1 MNLKRTTACI
11 LTLMMLIST
20 FSGTAAFAA
29 DDPGQR
35 TVFVHALG
43 ENPQETTNVSTVYMG
58 DTTNLYLAV
67 DDPNKGAYDA
77 DTKTHLEPQYD
88 MNGYTVKFYFD
99 PVYFDYALDS
109 SQPINYT
116 IPNDKLG
123 GVDSGTSDK
132 VGFYTYQHG
141 SDTAV
146 INGKEYKTAYA
157 TILFSGTY
165 LPQKGSDELWY
176 NLCMLPL
183 TPLRTGQTEVFIAAD
198 SDDPFSLEL
207 LAKNAAVDDY
217 SPAFQTT
224 VINGGYHQ
232 ITIKDKFKPSVPVAS
247 PIAGGYTEPQKV
259 TLTTEEGCKIFYTT
273 DGTTYVE
280 YTGPIDVGVTT
291 TISCYAERISDGK
304 QSNTVSYTY
313 TMLPTPPYLF
323 ADKNGTKERLPNIYN
338 SDTPFQVYVSD
349 AKDFADISDD
359 SEVYYTFSSALSA
372 EPPVIT
378 EGADNPDTEW
388 VKVTKGAAYQS
399 IQIDKT
405 TIVRLITKKGEV
417 FSEASWY
424 SFGIRPASVTAAPGS
439 GNQYDTKTDVTLSTE
454 TAGAEI
460 YYTTDGSDPREN
472 GILYTGTPLTLFKD
486 TTLRTVAKYR
496 DIYSDVTS
504 YYYLFTKI
512 DDYGIDAF
520 YPSGVYEGSVN
531 VTLQPQNPDNSVW
544 YATDGISYKE
554 YTRGEI
560 LAITEDTT
568 ITTYAV
574 DGQGKKGE
582 IYTFIYKIK
591 PLPPVFA
598 PETTQFSAVSDVTIY
613 LQETGESYQLY
624 YTTDGSD
631 PTVNGI
637 LADGDSVVVPI
648 TKYTVLSAAAV
659 RNGTVYSNVVSHS
672 YDLVTTKPARPLTT
686 LPQGVY
692 TQDADNMEGFS
703 AQFMPVSNGI
713 TIYYTVGTRENPPE
727 DPVPG
732 AAMEYVPGSDIP
744 ITGETMIKA
753 VAVNAFRAKSD
764 IAIFDYTIVPEAPA
778 APPSA
783 AIEGELP
790 VIPVTAVTGSTV
802 HYSINGFEN
811 TFVLNEGTGFYIDV
825 KTGSAYRDAACTELL
840 GTASTQ
846 SLTAP
851 VRLETWAELNGVS
864 SEKNQYRYDV
874 STKPGTL
881 AAPYAN
887 KVSGEYEQIADA
899 DNTLLSV
906 QLFSLNR
913 GAKIEYMIN
922 NDGVW
927 LPYEDVIRI
936 KDDTVLLIRTEKDG
950 VYSDAVS
957 YVYTFTPLAPVIEL
971 PSGTYSETKYTKI
984 SLDSRAPK
992 DREYT
997 IMYRRNGDDKDV
1009 RYTGAEIEIDH
1020 TMSIKAYVIEDG
1032 SGKTSKNRI
1041 NYYVIDRAAAD
1052 GTVYAGYPY
1061 DKGVRYSVDT
1071 IASAPYSEGIKLLTV
1086 NNEAKIHY
1094 YYTYQTEDGASI
1106 TTNNMIYDNSP
1117 ILTTTAMT
1125 GLKITAW
1132 LVDENETV
1140 IEGSMQSFPFEFV
1153 RLEVPKTSLEAAGK
1167 TEVLYGT
1174 KYTLLNDY
1182 PDDKTVLLYYTT
1194 DGSDPADGN
1203 NDTRQLY
1210 SGEELSIKSNT
1221 TVKAVYFSAC
1231 GTCVNCKDEK
1241 FAECLDGVYGKTGSY
1256 RYTIPTKISGG
1267 GGGGGGSSTPIDN
1280 TRKYTKDIFGTE
1292 HPTHIGYINGYP
1304 DGSVQAAGKITREEI
1319 AAVLH
1324 RVKNKTYDTPVT
1336 ATGNVFSDVPVE
1348 RWSMPEIE
1356 YLAHYEIIQ
1365 GYPDGTYQPEQN
1377 LTRAEFAALV
1387 RRFAQLD
1394 VPKEAETV
1402 FPDVSD
1408 KLWAYEDILAIYEA
1422 GLIDGYEDGTF
1433 RPENEIT
1440 RAEVMTIIN
1449 RILGRKPDEAYI
1461 KTLDF
1466 NPYTDL
1472 DPEQWYYTIVL
1483 EATITH
1489 SYYLDEKETKE
1500 YKWEDYR

>member
-1 MNLKRTTACI
+1 M
-11 LTLMMLIST
+11 
-20 FSGTAAFAA
+20 
-29 DDPGQR
+29 
-35 TVFVHALG
+35 
-43 ENPQETTNVSTVYMG
+43 
-58 DTTNLYLAV
+58 
-67 DDPNKGAYDA
+67 
-77 DTKTHLEPQYD
+77 
-88 MNGYTVKFYFD
+88 
-99 PVYFDYALDS
+99 
-109 SQPINYT
+109 
-116 IPNDKLG
+116 
-123 GVDSGTSDK
+123 
-132 VGFYTYQHG
+132 
-141 SDTAV
+141 
-146 INGKEYKTAYA
+146 
-157 TILFSGTY
+157 
-165 LPQKGSDELWY
+165 
-176 NLCMLPL
+176 
-183 TPLRTGQTEVFIAAD
+183 
-198 SDDPFSLEL
+198 
-207 LAKNAAVDDY
+207 
-217 SPAFQTT
+217 
-224 VINGGYHQ
+224 
-232 ITIKDKFKPSVPVAS
+232 
-247 PIAGGYTEPQKV
+247 
-259 TLTTEEGCKIFYTT
+259 
-273 DGTTYVE
+273 
-280 YTGPIDVGVTT
+280 
-291 TISCYAERISDGK
+291 
-304 QSNTVSYTY
+304 
-313 TMLPTPPYLF
+313 
-323 ADKNGTKERLPNIYN
+323 
-338 SDTPFQVYVSD
+338 
-349 AKDFADISDD
+349 
-359 SEVYYTFSSALSA
+359 
-372 EPPVIT
+372 
-378 EGADNPDTEW
+378 
-388 VKVTKGAAYQS
+388 
-399 IQIDKT
+399 
-405 TIVRLITKKGEV
+405 
-417 FSEASWY
+417 
-424 SFGIRPASVTAAPGS
+424 
-439 GNQYDTKTDVTLSTE
+439 
-454 TAGAEI
+454 
-460 YYTTDGSDPREN
+460 
-472 GILYTGTPLTLFKD
+472 
-486 TTLRTVAKYR
+486 
-496 DIYSDVTS
+496 
-504 YYYLFTKI
+504 
-512 DDYGIDAF
+512 
-520 YPSGVYEGSVN
+520 
-531 VTLQPQNPDNSVW
+531 
-544 YATDGISYKE
+544 
-554 YTRGEI
+554 
-560 LAITEDTT
+560 
-568 ITTYAV
+568 
-574 DGQGKKGE
+574 
-582 IYTFIYKIK
+582 
-591 PLPPVFA
+591 
-598 PETTQFSAVSDVTIY
+598 
-613 LQETGESYQLY
+613 
-624 YTTDGSD
+624 
-631 PTVNGI
+631 
-637 LADGDSVVVPI
+637 
-648 TKYTVLSAAAV
+648 
-659 RNGTVYSNVVSHS
+659 
-672 YDLVTTKPARPLTT
+672 
-686 LPQGVY
+686 
-692 TQDADNMEGFS
+692 
-703 AQFMPVSNGI
+703 
-713 TIYYTVGTRENPPE
+713 
-727 DPVPG
+727 
-732 AAMEYVPGSDIP
+732 
-744 ITGETMIKA
+744 
-753 VAVNAFRAKSD
+753 
-764 IAIFDYTIVPEAPA
+764 
-778 APPSA
+778 
-783 AIEGELP
+783 
-790 VIPVTAVTGSTV
+790 IPVTAVTGSTV

-1267 GGGGGGSSTPIDN
+1267 GGGGGGSSTPD
-1280 TRKYTKDIFGTE
+1280 
-1292 HPTHIGYINGYP
+1292 
-1304 DGSVQAAGKITREEI
+1304 
-1319 AAVLH
+1319 
-1324 RVKNKTYDTPVT
+1324 
-1336 ATGNVFSDVPVE
+1336 
-1348 RWSMPEIE
+1348 
-1356 YLAHYEIIQ
+1356 
-1365 GYPDGTYQPEQN
+1365 
-1377 LTRAEFAALV
+1377 
-1387 RRFAQLD
+1387 
-1394 VPKEAETV
+1394 
-1402 FPDVSD
+1402 
-1408 KLWAYEDILAIYEA
+1408 
-1422 GLIDGYEDGTF
+1422 
-1433 RPENEIT
+1433 
-1440 RAEVMTIIN
+1440 
-1449 RILGRKPDEAYI
+1449 
-1461 KTLDF
+1461 
-1466 NPYTDL
+1466 
-1472 DPEQWYYTIVL
+1472 
-1483 EATITH
+1483 
-1489 SYYLDEKETKE
+1489 
-1500 YKWEDYR
+1500 